1 MTHFSY
7 QYSIFSYTDM
17 HERERH
23 ERKRAQVKFVNPDG
37 FIEEPAQWYTCEP
50 KDTIWDLKKRIAR
63 REHFNPEEL
72 QIKYLD
78 DPNDLQ
84 NDLAV
89 EPLISNGHFL
99 VKFPE
104 SEVRRDRLNVTH
116 EIANLDNLIVFTGPA
131 SNYKSFLV
139 PQSQKCSL
147 ELHLGDWPL
156 ISDFGGKRKIALID
170 EYDGRR
176 QMYRSLQ
183 YFVKDTWTVQVSME
197 MKGNVRS
204 LKLKKLEK
212 DGKWTELEGVMKNYY
227 VSKGVAKPSVS
238 HETIQGILKN
248 Q

>member
-1 MTHFSY
+1 
-7 QYSIFSYTDM
+7 M
-17 HERERH
+17 HEREGH

-37 FIEEPAQWYTCEP
+37 FIEEPAQWYTCDP

-84 NDLAV
+84 NDMAV

-116 EIANLDNLIVFTGPA
+116 EIANVDNLIVFTGPA

-156 ISDFGGKRKIALID
+156 ISDFGGKRKIALIATPILIS
-170 EYDGRR
+170 RCR
-176 QMYRSLQ
+176 Q
-183 YFVKDTWTVQVSME
+183 T
-197 MKGNVRS
+197 
-204 LKLKKLEK
+204 LKKFISDE
-212 DGKWTELEGVMKNYY
+212 
-227 VSKGVAKPSVS
+227 
-238 HETIQGILKN
+238 
-248 Q
+248 